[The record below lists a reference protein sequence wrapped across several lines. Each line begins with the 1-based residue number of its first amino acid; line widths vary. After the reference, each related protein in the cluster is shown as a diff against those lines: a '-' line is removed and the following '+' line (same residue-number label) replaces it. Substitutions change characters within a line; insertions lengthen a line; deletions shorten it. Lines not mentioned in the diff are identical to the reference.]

1 MIDLNL
7 IFQDIILSVL
17 GVVLTIASGFLI
29 KWFKALASKAGISL
43 SAQKQALIDS
53 TVQDL
58 ILRIEE
64 EAAARIRAGLPRIAA
79 GEKFELVLVDLVDK
93 IPGLS
98 REDAERIILSNLP
111 KIGVGALAN
120 QVKEGK

>member
-1 MIDLNL
+1 MLDLNVVA
-7 IFQDIILSVL
+7 QDIVL
-17 GVVLTIASGFLI
+17 TLLGTILTIAGAFLA
-29 KWFKALASKAGISL
+29 KFLKNLAAKAGISL
-43 SAQKQALIDS
+43 SAQKQALLDS

-64 EAAARIRAGLPRIAA
+64 ESAARIRAGLPRIPG
-79 GEKFELVLVDLVDK
+79 GEKFEQVLIDVVDK

-98 REDAERIILSNLP
+98 RTDAEQIIQANLP

-120 QVKEGK
+120 QVKAGK